1 MFCYIVKN
9 MCCKNDKSAS
19 TPSISMSVQH
29 DLHHSHLMPV
39 TWVVLLGY
47 CMLCGVDYFALH
59 EEPLHR
65 HELQAPPLYPH
76 VPTCQSA
83 VIAILEEQYQ
93 AAEL

>member
-1 MFCYIVKN
+1 MTSDILLYCKTV
-9 MCCKNDKSAS
+9 CCKNDKSAS
-19 TPSISMSVQH
+19 TLSVR
-29 DLHHSHLMPV
+29 MPV
-39 TWVVLLGY
+39 TWAVLLGY

-59 EEPLHR
+59 EAPLHR

>member
-1 MFCYIVKN
+1 MTSDTLLYCKTV
-9 MCCKNDKSAS
+9 CCKNDKSAS
-19 TPSISMSVQH
+19 TLSIGMPAQH
-29 DLHHSHLMPV
+29 NDFMPV
-39 TWVVLLGY
+39 TWAVLLGC

-59 EEPLHR
+59 EAPLHR